1 MMKKWIGIIST
12 FILMFLILHS
22 TPYLAVRISVF
33 VMGYP
38 AAALTSGIAE
48 DVFQKY
54 VDTDDS
60 SGSNDKV
67 YTLTEPP
74 VEEATQGQLRN
85 YRVKKIGFLH
95 FAEYYGEG

>member
-1 MMKKWIGIIST
+1 MKKWIGLLSIV
-12 FILMFLILHS
+12 ILLFLILHS
-22 TPYLAVRISVF
+22 TPQLAVRTNVF

-38 AAALTSGIAE
+38 AAALKSGLADDKFE
-48 DVFQKY
+48 KY
-54 VDTDDS
+54 VDKDTS
-60 SGSNDKV
+60 SEQNVKI

-74 VEEATQGQLRN
+74 VEKATQGQLRN